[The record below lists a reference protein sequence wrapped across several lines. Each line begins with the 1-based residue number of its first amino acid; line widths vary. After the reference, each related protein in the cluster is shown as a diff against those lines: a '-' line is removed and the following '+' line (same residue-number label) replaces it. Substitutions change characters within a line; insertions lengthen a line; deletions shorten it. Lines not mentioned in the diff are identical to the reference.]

1 MSKIQVKFKNY
12 KLLENEIME
21 LNHGFLY
28 LIKGKGNL
36 GKTTRISGLSSL
48 LLAKDDTMIPLTHGK
63 EEGSIELTGWTNE
76 KGEKISVKRS
86 MRSDSKDI
94 YSMEINGKKAK
105 SVTEIRNAFDH
116 TDFDVVEFVK
126 NSTLQEGRTKQRE
139 LILNLLSVE
148 DKTSFFDFEDAE
160 KEASDKRK
168 LSKKDLAS
176 AKTLL
181 KNNTLDEKEIIL
193 FSQKKAAAKM
203 LKELESEV
211 AETSLIE
218 EKVKNINKSI
228 ISINNSL
235 NQAKDGLDD
244 DFVVMLE
251 EVRAKIEEK
260 YLADIESLPKI
271 DEASLTL
278 KQSRIEKGAKIL
290 DDIKVIEI
298 KKSKFDDYTI
308 EVAKLN
314 KIVEADEASVA
325 KIKEEKNQFMTTVD
339 LPVDNLIIGSREE
352 GLFYNL
358 DGNVLPFNEKQLSKT
373 LIHRISIQIMANL
386 NKKSKVVVLG
396 DASLFDD
403 DFKQEVANYAKEKG
417 LLVIADQVTND
428 EEVYI
433 EMVEGNDEAIKTTTK
448 SEPKTKVATKP
459 EKEIIKDVAKINKE
473 EGPLLF

>member
-459 EKEIIKDVAKINKE
+459 EKEIIKDVKKINKE
-473 EGPLLF
+473 ECPLLF